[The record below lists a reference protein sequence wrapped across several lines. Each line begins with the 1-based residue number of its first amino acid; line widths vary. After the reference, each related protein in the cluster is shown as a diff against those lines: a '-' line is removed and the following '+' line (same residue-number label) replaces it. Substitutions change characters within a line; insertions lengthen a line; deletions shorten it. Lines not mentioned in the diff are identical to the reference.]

1 MVLLTPQAPE
11 EHPMNTKSR
20 IFAVVSV
27 VICAFS
33 SASIAHAEDTTT
45 TTTAPGV
52 PTTIDVQKQMEA
64 MQKQYQSATAAM
76 MSLYANQASPMVVQ
90 QSLGGGNL
98 SAMSLE
104 SMLQTP
110 GSIDSTIQA
119 KSKTW
124 ADQLAAF
131 RAQSSLGTVQFS
143 AEWQKVTESMGAMT
157 AAATADIAATAPMSL
172 SALRSGSGT
181 LTDAALWKA
190 ALKGAGMSG
199 TKIPGVGGD
208 ACIAAMMAAASSGDP
223 KAAAAAG
230 KGCTGGASA
239 CIASGLYFHNQLR
252 GVASGGAKD
261 PGVLPPADFNQLQP
275 WQRDAIAGAAPS
287 VTGGATAST
296 GGSCGA
302 QAAVSATT
310 NKVVPGAWGALGSGA
325 GAATNQGTI
334 PSGWGGLGR

>member
-1 MVLLTPQAPE
+1 
-11 EHPMNTKSR
+11 MNTKSR
-20 IFAVVSV
+20 FFAVLSV
-27 VICAFS
+27 VVCAFS

-45 TTTAPGV
+45 TTSTTVAVSGS
-52 PTTIDVQKQMEA
+52 TIDVQKQMEA

-76 MSLYANQASPMVVQ
+76 MSMYSNQASPLMVQ
-90 QSLGGGNL
+90 QSLGGGNVG
-98 SAMSLE
+98 AMSLE

-119 KSKTW
+119 KSKEW

-131 RAQSSLGTVQFS
+131 RSQSSLGTVQFS

-157 AAATADIAATAPMSL
+157 ASATAGIAATAPMSL

-181 LTDAALWKA
+181 PSDAALWKA
-190 ALKGAGMSG
+190 ALKSAGMSS
-199 TKIPGVGGD
+199 TKLPGVGGD
-208 ACIAAMMAAASSGDP
+208 ACIAAMMAAASSGDA

-230 KGCTGGASA
+230 KGCSGGASS
-239 CIASGLYFHNQLR
+239 CIASGLYFYNQLR
-252 GVASGGAKD
+252 GVASGGAQD

-287 VTGGATAST
+287 VTGGANAAG
-296 GGSCGA
+296 GGSCGT
-302 QAAVSATT
+302 QAAVNATT
-310 NKVVPGAWGALGSGA
+310 NKAVPGAWGALGGGA
-325 GAATNQGTI
+325 GATTNSGTI